1 VRQGLHA
8 LADERSL
15 ALHRAVAER
24 LERNGA
30 IVEKARERVLDWHRT
45 GLLARPLA
53 DAWLEILG
61 RPLPELM
68 AFLVDPGERARRLRQ
83 ASPFAGVLDAR
94 TRWRIWRDVRA
105 AWERA

>member
-1 VRQGLHA
+1 MRQGLHA

-15 ALHRAVAER
+15 ELHRAVAQR
-24 LERNGA
+24 LERDA
-30 IVEKARERVLDWHRT
+30 TIVEKARGRVLDWQRN

-53 DAWLEILG
+53 DAWLETLG

-68 AFLVDPGERARRLRQ
+68 AFLVDPSERARRLRQ
-83 ASPFAGVLDAR
+83 ASPFAGGLDAR

-105 AWERA
+105 AWERG